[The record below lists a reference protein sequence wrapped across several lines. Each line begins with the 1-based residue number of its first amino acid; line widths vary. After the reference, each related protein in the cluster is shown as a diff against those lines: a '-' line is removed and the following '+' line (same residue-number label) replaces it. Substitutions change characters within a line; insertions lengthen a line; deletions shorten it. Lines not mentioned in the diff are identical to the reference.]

1 MTAMTR
7 VLLVDDEREFTAI
20 ISQRLIRR
28 NYSVISACS
37 GRDAL
42 TRLAQNNDIDVVILD
57 VKMPELDGVET
68 LKLIKKKWPLVE
80 VLMLTAH
87 STIDSAIS
95 AIKLGAI
102 DYMMKPIEM
111 DQLVIKID
119 KAAGRK
125 QHREKLIQ
133 DVYATPYLT
142 RHEREEKIAEILK
155 DDT

>member
-20 ISQRLIRR
+20 MSQRLIRR
-28 NYSVISACS
+28 NYSVNSACS

-42 TRLAQNNDIDVVILD
+42 TRLEQNNDIDVVILD

-119 KAAGRK
+119 KASGRK